1 VRTHLEVPGGTRR
14 PGPFR
19 DDTGAV
25 AVEAAYGLGG
35 LVLVTLALAW
45 LLSLVG
51 AQLAVGEAARA
62 AARVAARGESDTQ
75 AAAEGHRLVPD
86 SVIVV
91 ERAGGRVHVAVRRDV
106 RPPGLLGGLGRV
118 RLAAGASAVQ
128 EQP

>member
-1 VRTHLEVPGGTRR
+1 VTDDVEVPDGSRR
-14 PGPFR
+14 PGPSR
-19 DDTGAV
+19 ADTGAV
-25 AVEAAYGLGG
+25 AVEAAYGLCG

-62 AARVAARGESDTQ
+62 AARVAARGESDSRV
-75 AAAEGHRLVPD
+75 AAEGHRLVPD
-86 SVIVV
+86 SVVLV
-91 ERAGGRVHVAVRRDV
+91 ERVGGRVRVAVRRDV

-118 RLAAGASAVQ
+118 HLAAEVSAIQ

>member
-1 VRTHLEVPGGTRR
+1 MTTQVEVPGGTRR
-14 PGPFR
+14 PGPSR

-62 AARVAARGESDTQ
+62 AARVAARGESETQ

-91 ERAGGRVHVAVRRDV
+91 ERTGGRVRVAVRRDV

-118 RLAAGASAVQ
+118 RLAAEASALQ

>member
-1 VRTHLEVPGGTRR
+1 MTDDVEVPDGSRR
-14 PGPFR
+14 PGPSR

-62 AARVAARGESDTQ
+62 AARVAARGESDAR
-75 AAAEGHRLVPD
+75 AAAEGHGLVPD
-86 SVIVV
+86 SVVVV
-91 ERAGGRVHVAVRRDV
+91 ERVDGRVRVAVHRDV
-106 RPPGLLGGLGRV
+106 LPPGLLGGLGRV
-118 RLAAGASAVQ
+118 RLAAEASAIQ